1 VCPYGEEINT
11 QMIETASKTGSGSM
25 HPEIGGA
32 VRRRPAD
39 IADLAFAV
47 VCMMILF
54 AAFIFSELD
63 SRPDVSLRMTSAIRG
78 LLGRFTRVEATPDG
92 HGISVHAGRIILV
105 AENDDR
111 QRLIAKTTLE
121 RYGYDVALA
130 ENGPAAITFFRK
142 SAYQVALV
150 VLGPREPRRA
160 EVIQRLRAIRPD
172 VRILEARAPGE
183 GQQSE
188 SRVAG
193 FVAIPFSAVSLAE
206 AVRQTL
212 GPN

>member
-1 VCPYGEEINT
+1 MAREFT

-32 VRRRPAD
+32 VRRKPAD
-39 IADLAFAV
+39 TANLAFAV
-47 VCMMILF
+47 VCVMMLF

-63 SRPDVSLRMTSAIRG
+63 SRPDVSSRMTSAIRG
-78 LLGRFTRVEATPDG
+78 LMGRVVPVVARSDG
-92 HGISVHAGRIILV
+92 YGSSAHSGRMILV

-130 ENGPAAITFFRK
+130 ENGPDAVAFFRK
-142 SAYQVALV
+142 AERQVALV
-150 VLGPREPRRA
+150 VLGSGEARRA
-160 EVIQRLRAIRPD
+160 EIVQRLRAIRPD
-172 VRILEARAPGE
+172 VRILD
-183 GQQSE
+183 
-188 SRVAG
+188 SRV
-193 FVAIPFSAVSLAE
+193 VAKPFSAVSLAE
-206 AVRQTL
+206 AVRKSL